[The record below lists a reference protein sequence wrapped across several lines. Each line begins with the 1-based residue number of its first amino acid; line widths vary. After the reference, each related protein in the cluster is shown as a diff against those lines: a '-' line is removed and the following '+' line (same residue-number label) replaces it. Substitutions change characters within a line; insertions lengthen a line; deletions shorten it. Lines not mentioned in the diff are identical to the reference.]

1 MESIMKN
8 HRLLI
13 ASVWNTFSQRD
24 LSLRLPMLVILIVLL
39 ALSGSLTRLAP
50 ACQARASASC
60 FASVDFTPQ
69 KGVASL
75 PSSDTLASRTNPLR
89 SPPLLT
95 HLPAQIDSFLN
106 LALPYALQA
115 HKALGWQTSVIL
127 AQWGLEQGWHVPSY
141 TGYNW
146 GNVGPMPGVPTVPG
160 ISTPGSP
167 SAFSYA
173 ATPADGER
181 VYIMAAR
188 LPYYDRVFL
197 AAPHG
202 ATATAIA
209 LGYSPWDAGHYTNT
223 GQPGSSLLAI
233 MQRYNLFL
241 FDYLLP

>member
-1 MESIMKN
+1 MESMM
-8 HRLLI
+8 RTYCLL
-13 ASVWNTFSQRD
+13 SVYIWKMLSPRD
-24 LSLRLPMLVILIVLL
+24 LFIRLPMLVLLVGLL
-39 ALSGSLTRLAP
+39 ALPGSLTRLAP

-60 FASVDFTPQ
+60 TASVDFTPQ
-69 KGVASL
+69 KGVARL
-75 PSSDTLASRTNPLR
+75 PSSDALASRASPLR

-95 HLPAQIDSFLN
+95 HLPTQIDSFIN

-146 GNVGPMPGVPTVPG
+146 GNVGQLPGVPTVPG
-160 ISTPGSP
+160 ISAPGSP

-173 ATPADGER
+173 ATPADGAR

-202 ATATAIA
+202 ATATALA

-223 GQPGSSLLAI
+223 GQPGSLLLAI
-233 MQRYNLFL
+233 MQRYHLFL
-241 FDYLLP
+241 

>member
-1 MESIMKN
+1 MKTY
-8 HRLLI
+8 RLLI
-13 ASVWNTFSQRD
+13 ASIWNTLLQRD
-24 LSLRLPMLVILIVLL
+24 VSLRLSILVILLVLL
-39 ALSGSLTRLAP
+39 ALSGGLIRLAP

-60 FASVDFTPQ
+60 LASVDFTSQ
-69 KGVASL
+69 KGAARL
-75 PSSDTLASRTNPLR
+75 PSSDGLASRASPLR

-95 HLPAQIDSFLN
+95 TLPTQINSFID

-127 AQWGLEQGWHVPSY
+127 AQWGLEQGWSIPSY

-160 ISTPGSP
+160 ISAPGSP

-173 ATPADGER
+173 ATPADGAR
-181 VYIMAAR
+181 VYVMAAR

-202 ATATAIA
+202 ATATALA
-209 LGYSPWDAGHYTNT
+209 LGYSPWDAGHYTSI
-223 GQPGSSLLAI
+223 GQPGSSLLTL

>member
-1 MESIMKN
+1 MRKY
-8 HRLLI
+8 RLLSAYI
-13 ASVWNTFSQRD
+13 WNMLSQRD
-24 LSLRLPMLVILIVLL
+24 LFIRLPMLVLLVGLLILP
-39 ALSGSLTRLAP
+39 GSLTGLAP

-60 FASVDFTPQ
+60 FARVDFSPQ
-69 KGVASL
+69 KGVARL
-75 PSSDTLASRTNPLR
+75 PSSDALASRTSPLR
-89 SPPLLT
+89 SPPLHT
-95 HLPAQIDSFLN
+95 DLPTQIDSFLN

-146 GNVGPMPGVPTVPG
+146 GNVGPMPDIPTVPG
-160 ISTPGSP
+160 ISAPGSP

-173 ATPADGER
+173 ATPADGAH

-197 AAPHG
+197 SAPHG
-202 ATATAIA
+202 ATATALA